1 MSIKKERLSM
11 FDKVLVSIVIHN
23 KSIKELF
30 LLDSFVE
37 AKRFDIFI
45 YDNSKFPQEVPTF
58 ENINI
63 YYEHDKSN
71 SGVSRAYNQ
80 AYKKAKQLN
89 KELLLVLDQDSS
101 FEFGFIEQYLKMYG
115 AYKNDYIYAPI
126 VCDDKKTKIYSPAFM
141 SNFVGKTQSYENF
154 IYEKTYSLVGKSAI
168 NSGLMIPTELFEKI
182 GGYNEKL
189 KLDFSDIYFIEKYKE
204 LNPKIAL
211 VNVYLK
217 HSISGDE
224 GKDFARE
231 YNRFKY
237 YCSASKEIG
246 DSLNI
251 IVLWSPLRRLIR
263 LTLKYKSIKF
273 IKIFYDYYVKGKEI

>member
-1 MSIKKERLSM
+1 MNLLI
-11 FDKVLVSIVIHN
+11 SIVIYN

-30 LLDSFVE
+30 LFKSLRDNE
-37 AKRFDIFI
+37 DTINIFI
-45 YDNSKFPQEVPTF
+45 YDNSKLPQEIPTF
-58 ENINI
+58 ENVNI
-63 YYEHDKSN
+63 YYEHDESN

-80 AYKKAKQLN
+80 AYKKAKELK

-101 FEFGFIEQYLKMYG
+101 FELSFIEQYMKMYQ

-126 VCDDKKTKIYSPAFM
+126 VCNEKKTKIYSPAFM
-141 SNFVGKTQSYENF
+141 SHFVGKIQSFENF
-154 IYEKTYSLVGKSAI
+154 VYEETYSLVGKSVI
-168 NSGLMIPTELFEKI
+168 NSGVMIPLGMFEKI

-204 LNPKIAL
+204 FNPKIVL
-211 VNVYLK
+211 VDVYLK

-224 GKDFARE
+224 GKDFFRE

-246 DSLNI
+246 NSLNTF
-251 IVLWSPLRRLIR
+251 VFWSPLRRLIR
-263 LTLKYKSIKF
+263 LTLKYKSTKF
-273 IKIFYDYYVKGKEI
+273 IKIFYDYYLKGKEI

>member
-1 MSIKKERLSM
+1 M
-11 FDKVLVSIVIHN
+11 FDKVLVSIVIYN

-101 FEFGFIEQYLKMYG
+101 FEFGFIEQYMKMYQV
-115 AYKNDYIYAPI
+115 YKNDYIYVPI
-126 VCDDKKTKIYSPAFM
+126 VCDEKKTKIYSPAFM
-141 SNFVGKTQSYENF
+141 NNFVGKVQFFENF
-154 IYEKTYSLVGKSAI
+154 IYEERYSLIGKSVI
-168 NSGLMIPTELFEKI
+168 NSGLMIPLEIFEKI

-189 KLDFSDIYFIEKYKE
+189 KLDFSDVYFIEKYKE
-204 LNPKIAL
+204 LNSKIVL
-211 VNVYLK
+211 VEVYLK

-224 GKDFARE
+224 GKDFFRE
-231 YNRFKY
+231 YNRYRY

-246 DSLNI
+246 RSLKTL
-251 IVLWSPLRRLIR
+251 VFWSPFRRLIR
-263 LTLKYKSIKF
+263 LILKYQNIKF
-273 IKIFYDYYVKGKEI
+273 IKIFYDYYIKGKNI